1 MIARAGF
8 NNCDIP
14 AFKFAAVAD
23 GPLDRLV
30 GPVFAQMPQHRFGL
44 DIERGDNDD
53 NLGMKDRLGA
63 AMLAAARE
71 EGHAVIPPWTLHDL
85 RRTFVTGMVE
95 LHVPPHVVELV
106 VNHISGT
113 RAGVAGTY
121 NRSELLRERKA
132 ALNAGHARAR
142 PRGAMAGQ
150 RG

>member
-1 MIARAGF
+1 MKNR
-8 NNCDIP
+8 
-14 AFKFAAVAD
+14 
-23 GPLDRLV
+23 LD
-30 GPVFAQMPQHRFGL
+30 
-44 DIERGDNDD
+44 
-53 NLGMKDRLGA
+53 A

-71 EGHAVIPPWTLHDL
+71 EGHAVILPWTLHDL

-113 RAGVAGTY
+113 RAGVA
-121 NRSELLRERKA
+121 RHLQPLRA
-132 ALNAGHARAR
+132 ASRTQGGARTLGDARAR